1 MQRIGLL
8 ACMFVHA
15 CVGGNM
21 ETPDPLIYI
30 VDPSPVDMQAMG
42 RLLRAAGLAPLE
54 FASAAAFLGA
64 HDPQAA
70 GCVVVD
76 IGLPGLDGL
85 ALERAVVFVSGRGDV
100 GQGVRAMKAGAVD
113 FLTKPCEAGELVGAV
128 RRALDRDTR
137 ERAVRRELARIRAR
151 LDSLTRRERQV
162 LRHVVAG
169 RLNKQIAS
177 DLGIA
182 EKTIKVHR
190 ARAME
195 KMGAGSL
202 AQLVREML
210 ELDAGAVFGD
220 QYADLRSANERA

>member
-1 MQRIGLL
+1 
-8 ACMFVHA
+8 
-15 CVGGNM
+15 M
-21 ETPDPLIYI
+21 EMPEPLVYLVDQDPVALRTT
-30 VDPSPVDMQAMG
+30 A
-42 RLLRAAGLAPLE
+42 RLLRADGLAVRE
-54 FASAAAFLGA
+54 HASADGFLRD
-64 HDPQAA
+64 HDPQAP
-70 GCVVVD
+70 GCAVVD
-76 IGLPGLDGL
+76 IGMPGLDGL
-85 ALERAVVFVSGRGDV
+85 VLQRDLQRAVVFVSAEGDV

-113 FLTKPCEAGELVGAV
+113 FLTKPLEAGELLGAV
-128 RRALDRDTR
+128 RRALERDAR

-162 LRHVVAG
+162 LRQVVAG

-202 AQLVREML
+202 AQLVREVL

-220 QYADLRSANERA
+220 HAADLWPE

>member
-1 MQRIGLL
+1 MDGP
-8 ACMFVHA
+8 VPH
-15 CVGGNM
+15 
-21 ETPDPLIYI
+21 IYL
-30 VDPSPVDMQAMG
+30 VDRDRVALQDMS
-42 RLLRAAGLAPLE
+42 RLLRAEGLTVRE
-54 FASAAAFLGA
+54 FASSAAFLGA

-70 GCVVVD
+70 GCAVVE
-76 IGLPGLDGL
+76 IGMPGLDGL
-85 ALERAVVFVSGRGDV
+85 TLERAVVFVSGDGDV

-128 RRALDRDTR
+128 RRALERDAR
-137 ERAVRRELARIRAR
+137 ERAVRCELARIRAR

>member
-1 MQRIGLL
+1 MD
-8 ACMFVHA
+8 VS
-15 CVGGNM
+15 
-21 ETPDPLIYI
+21 EPLIYL
-30 VDPSPVDMQAMG
+30 VDRDADAMRAMAG
-42 RLLRAAGLAPLE
+42 LLRAEGLTVRE
-54 FASAAAFLGA
+54 FASPAAFLGA

-70 GCVVVD
+70 GCAVVD

-85 ALERAVVFVSGRGDV
+85 ALERAVVFVSGDGDV

-113 FLTKPCEAGELVGAV
+113 FLSKPCEAGELVAAV
-128 RRALDRDTR
+128 RRALERDAR

-220 QYADLRSANERA
+220 QYADLRSANESA

>member
-1 MQRIGLL
+1 MD
-8 ACMFVHA
+8 A
-15 CVGGNM
+15 
-21 ETPDPLIYI
+21 PDPLIYI
-30 VDPSPVDMQAMG
+30 VDPAPDTMQAIG
-42 RLLRAAGLAPLE
+42 HLLRAEGMTVCE
-54 FASAAAFLGA
+54 FASSAAFLSA

-70 GCVVVD
+70 GCAVVD
-76 IGLPGLDGL
+76 IGMPGLDGL
-85 ALERAVVFVSGRGDV
+85 TLERAVVFVSGDGDV

-113 FLTKPCEAGELVGAV
+113 FLTKPCEAAELVGAV
-128 RRALDRDTR
+128 RRALERDAR
-137 ERAVRRELARIRAR
+137 ERAVRCELARIRAR

-220 QYADLRSANERA
+220 QYADLRSANESA

>member
-1 MQRIGLL
+1 MDGS
-8 ACMFVHA
+8 V
-15 CVGGNM
+15 
-21 ETPDPLIYI
+21 PLIYL
-30 VDPSPVDMQAMG
+30 VDRDRGALQGMSS
-42 RLLRAAGLAPLE
+42 LLRAEGLAARE
-54 FASAAAFLGA
+54 FATSAAFLSA

-70 GCVVVD
+70 GCAVVD
-76 IGLPGLDGL
+76 IGMPGLDGL
-85 ALERAVVFVSGRGDV
+85 ALERAVVFVSGDGDV

-113 FLTKPCEAGELVGAV
+113 FLTKPCEAGELLGAV
-128 RRALDRDTR
+128 RRALERDAR
-137 ERAVRRELARIRAR
+137 ERAVRYELARIRAR
-151 LDSLTRRERQV
+151 LDSLTRREHQV
-162 LRHVVAG
+162 LRQVVAG

-210 ELDAGAVFGD
+210 ELDAGAVFGA
-220 QYADLRSANERA
+220 QYADLHSANEGA

>member
-1 MQRIGLL
+1 MDGP
-8 ACMFVHA
+8 VPH
-15 CVGGNM
+15 
-21 ETPDPLIYI
+21 IYL
-30 VDPSPVDMQAMG
+30 VDRDRVALQDMS
-42 RLLRAAGLAPLE
+42 RLLRAEGLTVRE
-54 FASAAAFLGA
+54 FASSAAFLGA

-70 GCVVVD
+70 GCAVVE
-76 IGLPGLDGL
+76 IGMPGLDGL
-85 ALERAVVFVSGRGDV
+85 TLERAVVFVSGDGDV

-128 RRALDRDTR
+128 RRALERDAR
-137 ERAVRRELARIRAR
+137 ERAVRCELARIRAR

-195 KMGAGSL
+195 KMGVGSL

-210 ELDAGAVFGD
+210 ELDAGAVFGA

>member
-1 MQRIGLL
+1 MD
-8 ACMFVHA
+8 AP
-15 CVGGNM
+15 
-21 ETPDPLIYI
+21 EPLIYLADRD
-30 VDPSPVDMQAMG
+30 VDAMRAMAG
-42 RLLRAAGLAPLE
+42 LLRAEGLTVRE

-70 GCVVVD
+70 GCAVVD

-85 ALERAVVFVSGRGDV
+85 ALERAVVFVSGDGDV

-113 FLTKPCEAGELVGAV
+113 FLGKPCEAGELVAAV
-128 RRALDRDTR
+128 RRALERDAR

-210 ELDAGAVFGD
+210 ELDAGAVFGV
-220 QYADLRSANERA
+220 QYADLRSANESA